1 MCLHMT
7 VSAATLACWR
17 TRACRHS
24 PTGPAHVAD
33 ACHFGSATAPA
44 VCGKSPLPQVDPFP
58 FSSIVVLAVPAV
70 ISPPFFHSH
79 PHAVYDRLYWRQNQA
94 HPCLLAATDSPPR
107 WSLRCSPW
115 MTSTSSVSP
124 PARQRTARFLVSCF
138 RSVFFLFFPRSSCS
152 NSIYLGVCPHRL
164 EERPL
169 PMPERPPR
177 PSCF

>member
-1 MCLHMT
+1 MLAYTCL
-7 VSAATLACWR
+7 SALSD
-17 TRACRHS
+17 RACSRCRRLPFRVCNSACRLWQVPLTPGRPLSILLHRRSRRHF
-24 PTGPAHVAD
+24 A
-33 ACHFGSATAPA
+33 
-44 VCGKSPLPQVDPFP
+44 
-58 FSSIVVLAVPAV
+58 
-70 ISPPFFHSH
+70 PFFHSH
-79 PHAVYDRLYWRQNQA
+79 LHAVYDRLYWRQNQA
-94 HPCLLAATDSPPR
+94 HPCLLATTDSPPR

-169 PMPERPPR
+169 PMPERPHR